1 MIKQR
6 YIINNSMD
14 FLFLFL
20 YYNIVLHFNRDFN
33 DKLEILIFLLILFII
48 FYNIVYDIQF

>member
-14 FLFLFL
+14 FFLFL